1 MNKQFFCGALAIGVL
16 LAGTAMAQKPLAL
29 GEAPQVE
36 QIQKRKF
43 DKEHHEKMAKR
54 LADKL
59 NLTNE
64 QQQKAEQIRKSGQAK
79 IKPLL
84 DEMMELRQKIDKER
98 RANMEEF
105 ENILTPEQKTAFE
118 KLKAEDKAKFRKQ
131 MQKRVDK
138 RRGDDMLP
146 PPPPE
151 GAILP
156 PPPEDGI
163 LPPPEGAIL
172 PPPPMDD

>member
-59 NLTNE
+59 NLTDE

-84 DEMMELRQKIDKER
+84 DEMIELRQKIDKER

-156 PPPEDGI
+156 PPPEGAM
-163 LPPPEGAIL
+163 LP

>member
-1 MNKQFFCGALAIGVL
+1 MNKQFFCGALAISIL
-16 LAGTAMAQKPLAL
+16 LAGTAMAQKPVVV
-29 GEAPQVE
+29 GDAPQVA
-36 QIQKRKF
+36 QMQKHKF

-59 NLTNE
+59 NLTAE
-64 QQQKAEQIRKSGQAK
+64 QQKKAEQIRKAGQEK

-84 DEMMELRQKIDKER
+84 DEMMQLRQKIDKER

-105 ENILTPEQKTAFE
+105 ENILTPEQKAAFE
-118 KLKAEDKAKFRKQ
+118 KLKAEDKAKFNKQ
-131 MQKRVDK
+131 MQKRGDK
-138 RRGDDMLP
+138 RRGGDMLP

-151 GAILP
+151 G
-156 PPPEDGI
+156 DM
-163 LPPPEGAIL
+163 L

>member
-1 MNKQFFCGALAIGVL
+1 MNKQFFCCAVAAGILLSGA
-16 LAGTAMAQKPLAL
+16 AMAQKPVVISN
-29 GEAPQVE
+29 PQAEQGVE
-36 QIQKRKF
+36 HKFAKF

-59 NLTNE
+59 SLTEE
-64 QQQKAEQIRKSGQAK
+64 QQQKAEQIRKSGQEK

-84 DEMMELRQKIDKER
+84 DEMMELRKKIDKER

-118 KLKAEDKAKFRKQ
+118 KLKAEDKADFRKRMPKMRPMMKNAGRHHNGEQ
-131 MQKRVDK
+131 
-138 RRGDDMLP
+138 LP
-146 PPPPE
+146 PP
-151 GAILP
+151 L
-156 PPPEDGI
+156 PED
-163 LPPPEGAIL
+163 AVL